1 MIPEGGDPGGDGGD
15 GGNGEAHGVDAH
27 RVSREHVADE
37 HRLRRVAVAERQI
50 RDISAI
56 SGRDVPYRP
65 VHDIADG
72 SGAADGD
79 GVADGGGAA
88 DEPVVLDVDGTLCFD
103 GCTLTDDIVEALRR
117 VGERHPLVFASARPV
132 RDLLPVLPEDL
143 AGSALIG
150 GNGAFVRRA
159 QSADVEVVG
168 FPGATRAL
176 LDEIIESRSLP
187 ALVDG
192 PWDFS
197 FTGDEQHRIF
207 RQLDAGGLARNLPR
221 SALPDYAKAVLFTE
235 DPRVIEQLRDAGL
248 TVSVHPD
255 EHLIDVAPSGVTKH
269 SALRRLGILDGSY
282 TAVGNDVND
291 VELLRHA
298 RRGIRVGGHPALDFA
313 HRTIDRGSVA
323 EALTSLVA

>member
-1 MIPEGGDPGGDGGD
+1 M
-15 GGNGEAHGVDAH
+15 
-27 RVSREHVADE
+27 
-37 HRLRRVAVAERQI
+37 
-50 RDISAI
+50 
-56 SGRDVPYRP
+56 P

-72 SGAADGD
+72 DGIADAEGVAYGD
-79 GVADGGGAA
+79 GVADRGGAA

-103 GCTLTDDIVEALRR
+103 GRTLTDDIVEALLR
-117 VGERHPLVFASARPV
+117 VRARHPLVFASARPV
-132 RDLLPVLPEDL
+132 RDLLPVLPEDF
-143 AGSALIG
+143 AASALIG

-168 FPGATRAL
+168 FPAAARAL
-176 LDEIIESRSLP
+176 LDEIIESQSLP

-197 FTGDEQHRIF
+197 FTGDEEHRIF

-235 DPRVIEQLRDAGL
+235 DSQVIEQLRGSGL

-269 SALRRLGILDGSY
+269 SALHRLGILDGSY

-313 HRTIDRGSVA
+313 HRTVDRSEVA
-323 EALTSLVA
+323 GALVQLDR

>member
-1 MIPEGGDPGGDGGD
+1 MRQ
-15 GGNGEAHGVDAH
+15 A
-27 RVSREHVADE
+27 
-37 HRLRRVAVAERQI
+37 AVAERQI

-56 SGRDVPYRP
+56 SGRDVPYAP

-72 SGAADGD
+72 DGAADGD
-79 GVADGGGAA
+79 GVADGSSAPDGGGVAEGDGAA
-88 DEPVVLDVDGTLCFD
+88 GEPVVLDVDGTLCFD
-103 GCTLTDDIVEALRR
+103 GRTLAADIVEALLHVRA
-117 VGERHPLVFASARPV
+117 RHPLVFASARPV
-132 RDLLPVLPEDL
+132 RDLLPVLPEEL

-159 QSADVEVVG
+159 PHADVEVVG
-168 FPGATRAL
+168 FPAPARAL
-176 LDEIIESRSLP
+176 LDRIIDARSLP

-192 PWDFS
+192 PWDYS

-207 RQLDAGGLARNLPR
+207 RQLDAGGLARNVPR

-235 DPRVIEQLRDAGL
+235 DPQVIEQLRAAGL

-313 HRTIDRGSVA
+313 HRTLDRSEMAG
-323 EALTSLVA
+323 ALVQLDR

>member
-1 MIPEGGDPGGDGGD
+1 MG
-15 GGNGEAHGVDAH
+15 
-27 RVSREHVADE
+27 
-37 HRLRRVAVAERQI
+37 
-50 RDISAI
+50 
-56 SGRDVPYRP
+56 
-65 VHDIADG
+65 
-72 SGAADGD
+72 
-79 GVADGGGAA
+79 DGGGAV

-103 GCTLTDDIVEALRR
+103 GRTLAAGIVEALLRVRERR
-117 VGERHPLVFASARPV
+117 PLVFASARPV
-132 RDLLPVLPEDL
+132 RDLLPVLPEEL

-159 QSADVEVVG
+159 QHADVEVIG
-168 FPGATRAL
+168 FSVPARAL
-176 LDEIIESRSLP
+176 LDGIIDARSLP

-192 PWDFS
+192 PWDYS

-207 RQLDAGGLARNLPR
+207 RQLDAGRLARNVPR

-235 DPRVIEQLRDAGL
+235 DPQVIQQLRGTGL

-298 RRGIRVGGHPALDFA
+298 RRGIRVGEHPALDFA
-313 HRTIDRGSVA
+313 HRTIDRESVA